1 MQNFNNPHYGQKI
14 FPTLDLGDVI
24 LREKNAS
31 DAEAFFEYYSDP
43 EVNKYILCQIPNNL
57 EETKR
62 EVSYWRNI
70 FYRNDGIYFAIAD
83 KKTDRLIGSIGLT
96 GYNSYQGRIEISYD
110 LSRHYWR
117 RGIMKKAIAAVTE
130 YAFNEFDRK
139 INRVEAFTATSNIA
153 SKNLLLKNGY
163 ELEGALRQHRYHRGA
178 YVDVFVFSILRQ
190 DMLNLTK

>member
-1 MQNFNNPHYGQKI
+1 MQNFNNPQYGQKI
-14 FPTLDLGDVI
+14 FPNIDLGDVI
-24 LREKNAS
+24 LREKSQS
-31 DAEAFFEYYSDP
+31 DVEAFFEYYADP
-43 EVNKYILCQIPNNL
+43 AVNQYILCQIPSNL

-62 EVSYWRNI
+62 ELSYWRNI

-110 LSRHYWR
+110 LSKQYWR
-117 RGIMKKAIAAVTE
+117 RGIMKKAIDAVTQ
-130 YAFNEFDRK
+130 YAFNEFDQK
-139 INRVEAFTATSNIA
+139 INRVEAFTATNNIA

-163 ELEGALRQHRYHRGA
+163 ELEGVLRQHRYHRGV

-190 DMLNLTK
+190 EWLNLTK